1 MLTLGIETSCDET
14 SVAVVGDGRKV
25 LSNLIHSQVDVHS
38 EFGGVVPELAARDHL
53 ERLPHLLDVALD
65 QAGIK
70 PSDLDLLAVTR
81 GPGLVGCLLVGVGV
95 GEGLAAAWSKPLTGV
110 NHLWGHIYAAML
122 SRGDLEPP
130 LLGLVVSGAHSD
142 LVRMPEHGRFEV
154 IGRTRDDAAGEA
166 FDKAARMLGL
176 GYPGGPALD
185 KLART
190 GDARRQKLPQPSLA
204 GLEYSFSGL
213 KTALLYR
220 LRDLGES
227 VTPQDKAD
235 LAASFERS
243 VVESLLE
250 KLDQALSAS
259 PYPEVVVSGGVAAN
273 TLLRKRATEV
283 VGTRARLTMPPLEL
297 CTDNAAM
304 IAAAGYFSQFTS
316 PPRGEDES
324 SYFTSPP
331 REEVESRYF
340 TSPPHGEDE
349 SSYFTSPPRG
359 EVESRLRLSGGA
371 VGPVLVDPSLGW

>member
-1 MLTLGIETSCDET
+1 MQSRGLTLGIETSCDET
-14 SVAVVGDGRKV
+14 SVAVVEGGRHV
-25 LSNLIHSQVDVHS
+25 LSNVIHSQVELHKD
-38 EFGGVVPELAARDHL
+38 FGGVVPELAARDHL
-53 ERLPHLLDVALD
+53 ERLPGLLDLALE
-65 QAGIK
+65 QAGAR
-70 PSDLDLLAVTR
+70 PSDLDLIAVTR
-81 GPGLVGCLLVGVGV
+81 GPGLAGCLLVGVGV
-95 GEGLAAAWSKPLTGV
+95 GEGLSAAWSKPLTGV

-122 SRGDLEPP
+122 TRPDLEPP

-185 KLART
+185 RLART
-190 GDARRQKLPQPSLA
+190 GDARRQPLPQPSLT

-220 LRDLGES
+220 LRDLGEK
-227 VTPQDKAD
+227 VTPRDRAD

-250 KLDQALSAS
+250 KLDKALSES
-259 PYPEVVVSGGVAAN
+259 PYGEVVVSGGVAAN
-273 TLLRKRATEV
+273 TLLRKRAAEV

-304 IAAAGYFSQFTS
+304 IAAAGFYAAAAQGLEAAT
-316 PPRGEDES
+316 
-324 SYFTSPP
+324 
-331 REEVESRYF
+331 
-340 TSPPHGEDE
+340 
-349 SSYFTSPPRG
+349 
-359 EVESRLRLSGGA
+359 
-371 VGPVLVDPSLGW
+371 VDPSLGW

>member
-1 MLTLGIETSCDET
+1 MALTLGIETSCDET
-14 SVAVVGDGRKV
+14 SVAIVEDGRRV
-25 LSNLIHSQVDVHS
+25 ISNVIHSQVDLHK

-53 ERLPHLLDVALD
+53 ERLPHLLDLALD
-65 QAGIK
+65 GAHTK
-70 PSDLDLLAVTR
+70 PADVGLIAVTR
-81 GPGLVGCLLVGVGV
+81 GPGLAGCLLVGVGV

-122 SRGDLEPP
+122 SQPDLQPP

-185 KLART
+185 RLART
-190 GDARRQKLPQPSLA
+190 GDPRRQPLPRPSVG

-220 LRDLGES
+220 LRDLGDK
-227 VTPQDKAD
+227 VTPQDRAD
-235 LAASFERS
+235 LAAAFERS

-250 KLDQALSAS
+250 KLDQALQTS
-259 PYPEVVVSGGVAAN
+259 PSSEVVVCGGVAAN
-273 TLLRKRATEV
+273 TMLRRRAAEV
-283 VGTRARLTMPPLEL
+283 VAGRARLTMPSLDL

-304 IAAAGYFSQFTS
+304 IAAAAYHTS
-316 PPRGEDES
+316 
-324 SYFTSPP
+324 
-331 REEVESRYF
+331 
-340 TSPPHGEDE
+340 
-349 SSYFTSPPRG
+349 
-359 EVESRLRLSGGA
+359 SGPA
-371 VGPVLVDPSLGW
+371 VVDPSLGWDQ

>member
-1 MLTLGIETSCDET
+1 LLTLGIETSCDET
-14 SVAVVGDGRKV
+14 SVAVVEDGRKV
-25 LSNLIHSQVDVHS
+25 LSNLIHSQVDVHR

-53 ERLPHLLDVALD
+53 ERLPHLLEGALD
-65 QAGIK
+65 QAGIQ

-110 NHLWGHIYAAML
+110 NHLWGHIYAALL

-176 GYPGGPALD
+176 GFPGGPALD
-185 KLART
+185 RLARQGT
-190 GDARRQKLPQPSLA
+190 AKSQRLPRPSLP

-220 LRDLGES
+220 LRDLGEN
-227 VTPQDKAD
+227 VTEQDKAD
-235 LAASFERS
+235 LAAAFEES

-250 KLDQALSAS
+250 KLDQALLLPTSGEVARRAGGDEL
-259 PYPEVVVSGGVAAN
+259 EVVVCGGVAAN
-273 TLLRKRATEV
+273 TLLRKRAAEV
-283 VGTRARLTMPPLEL
+283 VEAHGARLTMPPLEL

-304 IAAAGYFSQFTS
+304 IAAAGHYA
-316 PPRGEDES
+316 
-324 SYFTSPP
+324 
-331 REEVESRYF
+331 
-340 TSPPHGEDE
+340 
-349 SSYFTSPPRG
+349 
-359 EVESRLRLSGGA
+359 A
-371 VGPVLVDPSLGW
+371 VHPAEVDPSLSW

>member
-1 MLTLGIETSCDET
+1 M
-14 SVAVVGDGRKV
+14 
-25 LSNLIHSQVDVHS
+25 LSNVIHSQVDLHK

-53 ERLPHLLDVALD
+53 ERLPHLLDLALEG
-65 QAGIK
+65 AGAK
-70 PSDLDLLAVTR
+70 PSDVDLIAVTR
-81 GPGLVGCLLVGVGV
+81 GPGLAGCLLVGVGV

-122 SRGDLEPP
+122 TRPDLEPP

-185 KLART
+185 RLART
-190 GDARRQKLPQPSLA
+190 GDARRQPLPQPSLK
-204 GLEYSFSGL
+204 GLEYSFSGV

-227 VTPQDKAD
+227 VTPETRAD
-235 LAASFERS
+235 LAAAFERS

-250 KLDQALSAS
+250 KLDKALSES

-273 TLLRKRATEV
+273 TLLRKRAAEV
-283 VGTRARLTMPPLEL
+283 VGSRARLTMPPLEL

-304 IAAAGYFSQFTS
+304 IAAAGHYSA
-316 PPRGEDES
+316 G
-324 SYFTSPP
+324 
-331 REEVESRYF
+331 V
-340 TSPPHGEDE
+340 
-349 SSYFTSPPRG
+349 
-359 EVESRLRLSGGA
+359 L
-371 VGPVLVDPSLGW
+371 GPQASTVDPSLGW

>member
-1 MLTLGIETSCDET
+1 MISAGLTLGIETSCDET
-14 SVAVVGDGRKV
+14 SVAVVAGGRHV
-25 LSNLIHSQVDVHS
+25 LSNVIHSQVDLHR

-53 ERLPHLLDVALD
+53 ERLPQLLDLALER
-65 QAGIK
+65 AGAK
-70 PSDLDLLAVTR
+70 PSDLDLVAVTR
-81 GPGLVGCLLVGVGV
+81 GPGLAGCLLVGVGV
-95 GEGLAAAWSKPLTGV
+95 GEGLSTAWRKPLTGV

-122 SRGDLEPP
+122 TRPDLEPP

-185 KLART
+185 RLART
-190 GDARRQKLPQPSLA
+190 GDARRQPLPQPSLK

-220 LRDLGES
+220 LRDLGETVS
-227 VTPQDKAD
+227 AQDRAD

-250 KLDQALSAS
+250 KLDAALSES
-259 PYPEVVVSGGVAAN
+259 PYGEVVVSGGVAAN
-273 TLLRKRATEV
+273 TLLRKRAAEV
-283 VGTRARLTMPPLEL
+283 VGERARLTMPPLEL

-304 IAAAGYFSQFTS
+304 IAAAGYFTS
-316 PPRGEDES
+316 PPRGAAAPG
-324 SYFTSPP
+324 T
-331 REEVESRYF
+331 VE
-340 TSPPHGEDE
+340 
-349 SSYFTSPPRG
+349 
-359 EVESRLRLSGGA
+359 
-371 VGPVLVDPSLGW
+371 VDPSLGWQR

>member
-1 MLTLGIETSCDET
+1 MSLTLGIETSCDET
-14 SVAVVGDGRKV
+14 SVALVEDGRQILANV
-25 LSNLIHSQVDVHS
+25 IHSQVELHK

-53 ERLPHLLDVALD
+53 ERLPHLLDLALER
-65 QAGIK
+65 AGAK
-70 PSDLDLLAVTR
+70 PADVDLIAVTR
-81 GPGLVGCLLVGVGV
+81 GPGLAGCLLVGVGV
-95 GEGLAAAWSKPLTGV
+95 GEGLAAGWSRPLTGV

-122 SRGDLEPP
+122 TRQDLEPP

-185 KLART
+185 RLART
-190 GDARRQKLPQPSLA
+190 GDARRQPLPKPSLQ

-227 VTPQDKAD
+227 VTGQDRAD
-235 LAASFERS
+235 LAAAFEHS

-250 KLDQALSAS
+250 KLDAALSQS

-273 TLLRKRATEV
+273 TLLRRRAAEV
-283 VGTRARLTMPPLEL
+283 VGDRARLTMPPLEL

-304 IAAAGYFSQFTS
+304 IAAAGHYAA
-316 PPRGEDES
+316 
-324 SYFTSPP
+324 
-331 REEVESRYF
+331 
-340 TSPPHGEDE
+340 
-349 SSYFTSPPRG
+349 
-359 EVESRLRLSGGA
+359 A
-371 VGPVLVDPSLGW
+371 VLGLQASAVDPSLGW

>member
-1 MLTLGIETSCDET
+1 M
-14 SVAVVGDGRKV
+14 VADGRHV
-25 LSNLIHSQVDVHS
+25 LSNVIHSQVELHK

-53 ERLPHLLDVALD
+53 ERLPQLLDVALE
-65 QAGIK
+65 QAGAK
-70 PSDLDLLAVTR
+70 PSDLDLIAVTR
-81 GPGLVGCLLVGVGV
+81 GPGLAGCLLVGVGV
-95 GEGLAAAWSKPLTGV
+95 GEGLSAAWSTPLTGV

-122 SRGDLEPP
+122 ARHDLEPP

-185 KLART
+185 RLARS
-190 GDARRQKLPQPSLA
+190 GDARRQPLPQPSLK

-220 LRDLGES
+220 LRDLGDTI
-227 VTPQDKAD
+227 TPQDRAD

-250 KLDQALSAS
+250 KLDAALSESA
-259 PYPEVVVSGGVAAN
+259 YAEVVVSGGVAAN
-273 TLLRKRATEV
+273 TLLRKRAAEV
-283 VGTRARLTMPPLEL
+283 VGDRARLTMPPLEL

-304 IAAAGYFSQFTS
+304 IAAAGTFS
-316 PPRGEDES
+316 
-324 SYFTSPP
+324 
-331 REEVESRYF
+331 
-340 TSPPHGEDE
+340 
-349 SSYFTSPPRG
+349 
-359 EVESRLRLSGGA
+359 A
-371 VGPVLVDPSLGW
+371 VLGLQVATVDPSLGW